1 MNSTKQGRF
10 VCQVNECNKAFYH
23 AIRLVD
29 HYNGDHDL
37 SVGKSNESDSVWIWH
52 LVFMRL

>member
-37 SVGKSNESDSVWIWH
+37 SVGKSNESDFV
-52 LVFMRL
+52 